1 MELKLIKTWG
11 VAIVL
16 FLAVFAGCL
25 AAIFQPVRIVT
36 ESYGTTSKVVSL
48 VDTSNTWVENPNH
61 FIPVG
66 ITAGIAIIGAFWCF
80 YMMSKAG
87 KEE

>member
-1 MELKLIKTWG
+1 MEFKLIKTWG

-25 AAIFQPVRIVT
+25 VAIFQPVYIVT
-36 ESYGTTSKVVSL
+36 ESYGTTSKVASFI
-48 VDTSNTWVENPNH
+48 DTSKTWVENPDH

-66 ITAGIAIIGAFWCF
+66 ITAGIAIIGAFWCA